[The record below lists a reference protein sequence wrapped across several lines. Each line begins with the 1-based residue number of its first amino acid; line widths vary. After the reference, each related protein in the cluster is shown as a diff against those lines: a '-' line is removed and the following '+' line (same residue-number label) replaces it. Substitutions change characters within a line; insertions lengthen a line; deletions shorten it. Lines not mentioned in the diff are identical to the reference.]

1 MKEIQDSSTPLE
13 DKPKSKDKYKYL
25 KIIGIIAFAFFYD
38 LSPIDFIPDIIPIL
52 GWGDDIFITVLSLI
66 YAYKKN
72 KS

>member
-1 MKEIQDSSTPLE
+1 MKEKQEITNPNE
-13 DKPKSKDKYKYL
+13 DNSKRKDKYKYI

-72 KS
+72 KD